1 MQIDFINVVFTV
13 FTLIALAVPGFLLC
27 KAKLLGESSASTI
40 SNVVLYACQPMLV
53 FMGFQGKEYS
63 PDLGLNMLIMAGLSV
78 GLHLLMTLILCVCFR
93 NKSNNAKINCL
104 RFASIFGN
112 CGFIGMPMIQSL
124 FSGEEL
130 KDCLGEATIYCAVMI
145 AVFNILTWT
154 LGVYLITKDKKQISL
169 KKIALNP
176 TIIAVVVGFVVFI
189 IAKKPLINL
198 CADGSNGDIIIT
210 KFIDCF
216 ALIGNA
222 VTPMSMMV
230 IGIRLANVKMKTL
243 FVDKFGYINSFF
255 KLIVASLVTILVV
268 TFLPIPSVM
277 KYSLFFLFSMP
288 SAASTVL
295 YAVKYGSDA
304 DGASIM
310 VLLSSVLSMATIPLM
325 FLFYNGVFGAFI

>member
-13 FTLIALAVPGFLLC
+13 FTLIALAIPGFLLF
-27 KAKLLGESSASTI
+27 KAKMLNENSASTI

-53 FMGFQGKEYS
+53 FMGFQGKSYS
-63 PDLGLNMLIMAGLSV
+63 PDLGLNMLIVAGLSIV
-78 GLHLLMTLILCVCFR
+78 LHLLMTLILCIFVK
-93 NKSNNAKINCL
+93 NKSNEAKINCL

-124 FSGEEL
+124 FSGESL
-130 KDCLGEATIYCAVMI
+130 GAYLGEATIYCAVMI

-154 LGVYLITKDKKQISL
+154 LGVYLITKDKKQISI
-169 KKIALNP
+169 KKVVLNP
-176 TIIAVVVGFVVFI
+176 TILAVIIGFIVFM
-189 IAKKPLINL
+189 IAKKPLVDL
-198 CADGSNGDIIIT
+198 CVQGSTGDTIIT
-210 KFIDCF
+210 KFVDVF

-230 IGIRLANVKMKTL
+230 IGIRLANVKFKSL
-243 FVDKFGYINSFF
+243 FVDKTGYINSFF

-268 TFLPIPSVM
+268 TFLPISSVI
-277 KYSLFFLFSMP
+277 KYTLFFLFSMP

-304 DGASIM
+304 DSASIM
-310 VLLSSVLSMATIPLM
+310 VLLSSVLSMITIPLM
-325 FLFYNGVFGAFI
+325 FLFYTGVFGSFI